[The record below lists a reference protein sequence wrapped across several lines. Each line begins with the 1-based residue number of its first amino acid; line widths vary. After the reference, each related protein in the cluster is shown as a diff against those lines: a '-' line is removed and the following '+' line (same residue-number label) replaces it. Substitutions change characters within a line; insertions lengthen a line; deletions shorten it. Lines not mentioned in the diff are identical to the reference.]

1 MWNRKKYLAQTA
13 PFIAIVCLLT
23 ASLAL
28 AQDPS
33 GRPTK
38 PTKKPPV
45 KRPTPKPEPEPI
57 TVILTVLTNP
67 PECEIY
73 INGERKGVTNAE
85 GRFQIEKLPLAHYSV
100 EARKEGYSPSLRGFQ
115 AGSESPTLVFKLEP
129 IMDRFVKEFDSLIT
143 SGRLAGPQTPNA
155 MELVEK
161 LSKQFPDHAEI
172 ARMKGVLAT
181 RFAEAA
187 APAITSTITNWRAIT
202 RDEILRAL
210 DANTNALALKGDD
223 KRSQAEGAYLRGVLA
238 LRDFLTYSAQG
249 ATESAPNGGG
259 LTGARSELEK
269 SIEFDDGW
277 APPRYQLGV
286 VQMYSGDS
294 ATAEATFIKVTQME
308 PKWAFAHC
316 YLGQAY
322 HANGKFKEAIETF
335 RRSLEIDPSY
345 AAAHA
350 GLGLARASKGERDA
364 IKDIERA
371 MQLDSS
377 SGLPHLN
384 MAILLSQS
392 RRRQDRDRA
401 LQEFKTAIQKNA
413 QNLDFLNSRAE
424 QLLANLQKQK
434 R

>member
-1 MWNRKKYLAQTA
+1 
-13 PFIAIVCLLT
+13 LLT
-23 ASLAL
+23 SAAL

-38 PTKKPPV
+38 TPKKPPV

-67 PECEIY
+67 PECEVY
-73 INGERKGVTNAE
+73 INGQRRGVSNAE
-85 GRFQIEKLPLAHYSV
+85 GRFQVEKLPLAHYSIEV
-100 EARKEGYSPSLRGFQ
+100 RKEGYSSSVRGFQ

-129 IMDRFVKEFDSLIT
+129 MMDRFIKEFDSLL
-143 SGRLAGPQTPNA
+143 SANRLAGPETPNA
-155 MELVEK
+155 LELVEK
-161 LSKQFPDHAEI
+161 LSRQFPDHPEI

-187 APAITSTITNWRAIT
+187 APAITGTITNWRAIA
-202 RDEILRAL
+202 RDEITRAL
-210 DANTNALALKGDD
+210 DSNTNALALKGDD

-238 LRDFLTYSAQG
+238 LRDFLLYSGQG
-249 ATESAPNGGG
+249 ATEGAPNGGG

-269 SIEFDDGW
+269 AIQFDDGW

-294 ATAEATFIKVTQME
+294 AGAEATFIKVTQME
-308 PKWAFAHC
+308 PRWIFAHC

-322 HANGKFKEAIETF
+322 HANGKFKEAIEAF
-335 RRSLEIDPSY
+335 RRALEIDPSY
-345 AAAHA
+345 AAAYA

-371 MQLDSS
+371 MQLDST

-384 MAILLSQS
+384 MAIVLSQS

-401 LQEFKTAIQKNA
+401 IQEFKTAIQKNG